1 MKLNSTILI
10 LVLSVIWFSHAVADP
25 PALVKEKDIV
35 IYSDDQFH
43 SAFPSV
49 VRRPDGELI
58 VAFRRAP
65 DRKVFGEKGTGH
77 TSPNSYLV
85 EVRSMDNGN
94 TWTTAPSLILAHPF
108 GGSQDPCMIQLTD
121 ESLLCTSY
129 GWALPRGDNWKTWGN
144 VVNAGDFVFF
154 GGYLVRST
162 DGGNTWS
169 QIILPPTL
177 PGNDMKTVFNTP
189 MPAYNRGSMYQGR
202 SGRIFWAVARHV
214 SGDDG
219 RRRTE
224 NHLLT
229 SDDGGLTWD
238 YRSPIAQDPKVV
250 FNEASIYETPKG
262 DIVTF
267 IRTANF
273 DDHTVVARST
283 NGGDDFTWEDAGFQG
298 HPHFPLKLP
307 DGRVLLVYG
316 YRHKPMGIRARILN
330 AECTDYRDS
339 IEIILREDGGGS
351 DLGYPWATMMADGR
365 ILVCYYFN
373 LGNGTRHIAGT
384 ILRLE

>member
-1 MKLNSTILI
+1 MKLPSIFFAL
-10 LVLSVIWFSHAVADP
+10 LVALACVPRASAE
-25 PALVKEKDIV
+25 PAKLVKEKDVI

-65 DRKVFGEKGTGH
+65 NRTVFGDKSTNH
-77 TSPNSYLV
+77 TDPNSYLV
-85 EVRSMDNGN
+85 QVQSTDNGE
-94 TWTTAPSLILAHPF
+94 TWTTKPDLILAHPF
-108 GGSQDPCMIQLTD
+108 GGSQDPCMIQLAD
-121 ESLLCTSY
+121 DSILCASY
-129 GWALPRGDNWKTWGN
+129 GWALPRTETWKTWGN
-144 VVNAGDFVFF
+144 VPHAGSFTFF
-154 GGYLVRST
+154 GGYIVRST

-169 QIILPPTL
+169 DIILPPTL
-177 PGNDMKTVFNTP
+177 PGNDAKTAFNTP
-189 MPAYNRGSMYQGR
+189 MPAYNRGSMYQGK
-202 SGRIFWAVARHV
+202 SGRVFWAVARHV
-214 SGDDG
+214 FGG
-219 RRRTE
+219 EYTRTE
-224 NHLLT
+224 NHLIT

-238 YRSPIAQDPKVV
+238 YRSPIAQDPKIV

-267 IRTANF
+267 IRTARF
-273 DDHTVVARST
+273 DDHTVIARST
-283 NGGDDFTWEDAGFQG
+283 DGGDSFTWEDAGFQG
-298 HPHFPLKLP
+298 HPHFPLRLP

-330 AECTDYRDS
+330 PECTDYKES
-339 IEIILREDGGGS
+339 TEIILREDGGGS

-365 ILVCYYFN
+365 VLVCYYYN
-373 LGNGTRHIAGT
+373 LNNGTRHIAGT

>member
-1 MKLNSTILI
+1 MRITSVLLAALMT
-10 LVLSVIWFSHAVADP
+10 LVYLP
-25 PALVKEKDIV
+25 PTAAEPAKLVKEKDVV
-35 IYSDDQFH
+35 IYSDSKFH

-65 DRKVFGEKGTGH
+65 DRSVFGENGTGH

-85 EVRSMDNGN
+85 EVRSSDNGN
-94 TWTTAPSLILAHPF
+94 TWTTDPSLILAHPF
-108 GGSQDPCMIQLTD
+108 GGSQDPCMIQLADGTI
-121 ESLLCTSY
+121 LCASY
-129 GWALPRGDNWKTWGN
+129 GWALPRGEKWKTWGK
-144 VVNAGDFVFF
+144 VVNAGAFVFF
-154 GGYLVRST
+154 GGYIVRST
-162 DGGNTWS
+162 DSGTTWS
-169 QIILPPTL
+169 DIILPPTL
-177 PGNDMKTVFNTP
+177 PGNDTKTAFNTP
-189 MPAYNRGSMYQGR
+189 VPAYNRGSMYQGK
-202 SGRIFWAVARHV
+202 SGRVFWAVARHIHDEK
-214 SGDDG
+214 GN
-219 RRRTE
+219 RRTE
-224 NHLLT
+224 NHLIT

-283 NGGDDFTWEDAGFQG
+283 DGGESFTWEDAGFQG
-298 HPHFPLKLP
+298 HPHFPLRLP

-330 AECTDYRDS
+330 AECTDYKES
-339 IEIILREDGGGS
+339 TEIILRDDGGSS

-365 ILVCYYFN
+365 VLVCYYFN
-373 LGNGTRHIAGT
+373 KGNGTRHIAGT